1 MPTFGRSMLDGWLLD
16 PRCTYLNHGTVGA
29 PPRRVLAKQQA
40 LRDEMERH
48 PSRFILR
55 ELHLEQPAPWRVKSR
70 LREAL
75 DEIAP
80 FVGARADDLAFVP
93 NITTGMNAV
102 LRSFPLAPGDEVV
115 ITELAYGGIV
125 RTAKS
130 ITRERGATLR
140 TVEMPF
146 PLVSEQQIVDA
157 VAGALT
163 AQTKLVVVDHVT
175 AQTALVM
182 PVAAVTALC
191 HQHGV
196 PVAVD
201 GAHAPGSIAVDIP
214 ALGADWYCANLHK
227 WAHAPR
233 SCGILWARPEHQP
246 FLHHPIASWGYDG
259 GFHEEFDHVAT
270 NDPTSFLAAPEGIA
284 ILQEWGFGDVLAYMH
299 ALAWDAGQALTACWG
314 SWIDAPRAMIGAM
327 VTVPL
332 PESAG
337 STVEEA
343 TALRLKLLVED
354 HIEVPIHPWHG
365 RLWTRVSTQV
375 YNDRSDIERLAAAV
389 KRRCS

>member
-29 PPRRVLAKQQA
+29 PPKRVLAKQQA

-75 DEIAP
+75 DAIAP

-93 NITTGMNAV
+93 NITTGMNGV
-102 LRSFPLAPGDEVV
+102 LRSFPLAPGDEVL
-115 ITELAYGGIV
+115 ITDLAYGGIV
-125 RTAKS
+125 RAAKS

-140 TVEMPF
+140 TVDMPF
-146 PLVSEQQIVDA
+146 PLVSAQQIVDTIA
-157 VAGALT
+157 AALSS
-163 AQTKLVVVDHVT
+163 QTKLVIVDHVT
-175 AQTALVM
+175 AQTALVL

-214 ALGADWYCANLHK
+214 SLGADWYCANLHK

-233 SCGILWARPEHQP
+233 SCGILWVRPEHQP
-246 FLHHPIASWGYDG
+246 FLHHPIASWGYEG

-284 ILQEWGFGDVLAYMH
+284 ILHEWGFEEVLAYMH
-299 ALAWDAGQALTACWG
+299 SLAWDAGQILTACWG
-314 SWIDAPRAMIGAM
+314 TRIDAPRAMIGSM

-337 STVEEA
+337 STVEDA

-354 HIEVPIHPWHG
+354 HIEVPVHPWHG

-375 YNDRSDIERLAAAV
+375 YNDRSDIERLATAV
-389 KRRCS
+389 KRRCA

>member
-1 MPTFGRSMLDGWLLD
+1 
-16 PRCTYLNHGTVGA
+16 
-29 PPRRVLAKQQA
+29 VLAKQQA

-55 ELHLEQPAPWRVKSR
+55 ELHFDQPAPWRVKSR

-75 DEIAP
+75 GEIAP

-93 NITTGMNAV
+93 NITTAMNAV
-102 LRSFPLAPGDEVV
+102 LRSFPLSPGDEVV
-115 ITELAYGGIV
+115 ITDLAYGGIV
-125 RTAKS
+125 RTATS
-130 ITRERGATLR
+130 ITRERGATIR
-140 TVEMPF
+140 TVETPF
-146 PLVSEQQIVDA
+146 PLVSGQQIVDA
-157 VAGALT
+157 IAGALT
-163 AQTKLVVVDHVT
+163 SQTKLVVVDHVT
-175 AQTALVM
+175 AQTALVL
-182 PVAAVTALC
+182 PVAAVSALC
-191 HQHGV
+191 HQRGV

-214 ALGADWYCANLHK
+214 SLGVDWYCANLHK

-233 SCGILWARPEHQP
+233 SCGIVWARPEHQS
-246 FLHHPIASWGYDG
+246 FLHHPIASWGYEG

-284 ILQEWGFGDVLAYMH
+284 ILQEWGFKDVLAYMH
-299 ALAWDAGQALTACWG
+299 SLAWDAGQLLAACWG
-314 SWIDAPRAMIGAM
+314 TRIDAPRAMIGAM

-343 TALRLKLLVED
+343 TALRLRLLVD
-354 HIEVPIHPWHG
+354 DQIEVPIHPWHG

-375 YNDRSDIERLAAAV
+375 YNDRSDIERLATAV
-389 KRRCS
+389 KRRCA

>member
-1 MPTFGRSMLDGWLLD
+1 MLDGWLLD

-48 PSRFILR
+48 PSQFLLR

-115 ITELAYGGIV
+115 ITDLAYGGIV

-130 ITRERGATLR
+130 ITCERGATLR

-146 PLVSEQQIVDA
+146 PLLSEQQIIDA

-163 AQTKLVVVDHVT
+163 SQTKLVVVDHVT
-175 AQTALVM
+175 AQTALVI

-214 ALGADWYCANLHK
+214 SLGADWYCANLHK

-246 FLHHPIASWGYDG
+246 FLHYPVASWGYER

-284 ILQEWGFGDVLAYMH
+284 ILQEWGFEDVLAYMH

-314 SWIDAPRAMIGAM
+314 TRIDAPRAMIGAM

-375 YNDRSDIERLAAAV
+375 YNDRSDIERLATAV
-389 KRRCS
+389 KRRCH

>member
-48 PSRFILR
+48 PSQFLLR

-102 LRSFPLAPGDEVV
+102 LRSLPLAPGDEVA
-115 ITELAYGGIV
+115 ITDLAYGGIA
-125 RTAKS
+125 RAAKS
-130 ITRERGATLR
+130 VTRERGATLR
-140 TVEMPF
+140 TIEMPF
-146 PLVSEQQIVDA
+146 PLVSEQQIVDTI
-157 VAGALT
+157 AGGLT
-163 AQTKLVVVDHVT
+163 SRTKLVIVDHVT
-175 AQTALVM
+175 AQTALVL
-182 PVAAVTALC
+182 PVAAVSALC
-191 HQHGV
+191 HQRGL
-196 PVAVD
+196 PVVVD

-214 ALGADWYCANLHK
+214 SLGADWYSANLHK

-233 SCGILWARPEHQP
+233 PCGILWAQP
-246 FLHHPIASWGYDG
+246 DRQELLHHPIASWGYG
-259 GFHEEFDHVAT
+259 RGFQREFDHFAT
-270 NDPTSFLAAPEGIA
+270 TDPTCFLAAPEGIA
-284 ILQEWGFGDVLAYMH
+284 LLREWQFDDVLSYNH
-299 ALAWDAGQALTACWG
+299 ALAWDAGQMLTSCWG
-314 SWIDAPRAMIGAM
+314 TKLDAPRSMIGAM

-337 STVEEA
+337 STTEDA
-343 TALRLKLLVED
+343 MTLRLQLLVD
-354 HIEVPIHPWHG
+354 DSIEVPVHSWHG
-365 RLWTRVSTQV
+365 RLWARVSAQI
-375 YNDRSDIERLAAAV
+375 YNDHADIERFAAAV
-389 KRRCS
+389 KRRCA